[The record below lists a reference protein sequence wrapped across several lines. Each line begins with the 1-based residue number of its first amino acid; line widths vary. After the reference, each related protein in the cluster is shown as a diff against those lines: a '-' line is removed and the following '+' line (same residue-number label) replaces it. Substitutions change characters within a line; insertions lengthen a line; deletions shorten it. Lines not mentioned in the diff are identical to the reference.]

1 MLLEWIKIGALQG
14 TSEPFFDWLFSS
26 SLVDGR
32 KSVADVLS
40 EESEVRLEQGNGITD
55 NLDLIIALLTAL
67 SAVNVLLVT
76 VGESLIVLILLM
88 DQFQE
93 ILF

>member
-1 MLLEWIKIGALQG
+1 
-14 TSEPFFDWLFSS
+14 LFSS